1 MSVMAIGKKRE
12 GERNE
17 KKMESEKEWTT
28 SYTFDC
34 PRAIRSA
41 VFCINGG
48 RRSNRTRPPPP
59 YSHLPPS
66 SLPATSTHYTR
77 YARPPLFSVQNR
89 APDPNPNLSY
99 LGSDLVT
106 SVCMYYA
113 YRILCFGKKYRLF
126 VHGYTHVLYWVC
138 PWFRSASFYSQL
150 SYFCRYTK
158 QFMNISSQGIRSG
171 GDYSVITLVLNF
183 SMCKSGL
190 MLGCDFVATVVVSQF
205 CWYSV

>member
-113 YRILCFGKKYRLF
+113 YRILCFGKNYRLYMGTPMSF
-126 VHGYTHVLYWVC
+126 IESALGSGLRVFILSWVTSVVILSSL
-138 PWFRSASFYSQL
+138 WTSAAKGSGVVVIIQL
-150 SYFCRYTK
+150 SHWFW
-158 QFMNISSQGIRSG
+158 ISRCASRVWCWVVISLLQLLFLN
-171 GDYSVITLVLNF
+171 SVDTRC
-183 SMCKSGL
+183 S
-190 MLGCDFVATVVVSQF
+190 
-205 CWYSV
+205 

>member
-158 QFMNISSQGIRSG
+158 QFMNISSQGIRSS

>member
-1 MSVMAIGKKRE
+1 MIILQTYFLLMANIRISRQKERE

-17 KKMESEKEWTT
+17 KKMDPRKNVPLHTRSTAREIYARPFSA
-28 SYTFDC
+28 STF
-34 PRAIRSA
+34 
-41 VFCINGG
+41 NGG

-59 YSHLPPS
+59 YSHLPLY

-113 YRILCFGKKYRLF
+113 YRILCFGKNYRLYMGTPMSF
-126 VHGYTHVLYWVC
+126 IE
-138 PWFRSASFYSQL
+138 SAL
-150 SYFCRYTK
+150 
-158 QFMNISSQGIRSG
+158 G
-171 GDYSVITLVLNF
+171 
-183 SMCKSGL
+183 SGL
-190 MLGCDFVATVVVSQF
+190 RVFILS
-205 CWYSV
+205 